1 MAPLLHSVRDEQFEA
16 RAADTLSNRW
26 VKAAVEAA
34 RGRDH
39 GFQSSPFAAEAAR
52 LERERGAASRAGFLR
67 QALRGVIAESR
78 PQIASLPVPDEVKAN
93 FRTEFERIEK
103 ETSTATDEHYDLE
116 RHGMRCD
123 FRIAGFGR
131 IPMRF
136 GHIEVGGVPRRH
148 LIRGGVAQ
156 ALSLGSLLASVGG
169 HAPFYVSH
177 FTHTISPLAFLLLAS
192 PERVVEGLRTVGE
205 CLKLNPHIRGLLAT
219 SWWYDPQLTQV
230 APHLAYLR
238 ETSVAHGAL
247 LVRAGRTDGAVK
259 MALANSPQR
268 QRLYD
273 EGRYFPESYAL
284 VWSRQSLLKLAAST
298 PSPGTR

>member
-103 ETSTATDEHYDLE
+103 ETSTAT
-116 RHGMRCD
+116 
-123 FRIAGFGR
+123 GFGR